1 MGENKEEKKLSYED
15 LKGLC
20 SKLQE
25 QNQFLAEQ
33 FKLAR
38 EKIIASRNEE
48 MYKRIDYLFKVLENG
63 VMFDIQFVADVAL
76 EITNILK
83 IEDSPEVTE

>member
-1 MGENKEEKKLSYED
+1 MGENKEEKKLSYEE
-15 LKGLC
+15 LKTVAGQ
-20 SKLQE
+20 LQQQNTFMRE
-25 QNQFLAEQ
+25 QLMKA
-33 FKLAR
+33 
-38 EKIIASRNEE
+38 RNEE

-63 VMFDIQFVADVAL
+63 VMFDVQFVADVAL